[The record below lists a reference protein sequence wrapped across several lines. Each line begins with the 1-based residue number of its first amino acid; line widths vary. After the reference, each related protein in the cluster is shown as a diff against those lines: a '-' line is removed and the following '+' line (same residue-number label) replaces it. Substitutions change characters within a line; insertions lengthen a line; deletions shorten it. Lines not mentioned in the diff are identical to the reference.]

1 MIAYLKGKILE
12 KTESLVVL
20 EVNNVGFEVNI
31 SQSTYLNIINKNE
44 CELFT
49 YMQVRE
55 DGMSLFGFSTKSEK
69 DLFLKLIT
77 VNGVGPKMAIS
88 ILSGASLTDL
98 VTSIIAEDSV
108 MLSRVK
114 GVGKKTAERII
125 LELKEKISTDIMLEE
140 SQNNETISLDTS
152 NNVIND
158 TIMALVTLGLT
169 RTDAM
174 KRIKANFEQNDTVE
188 TLIEKVLKNMS
199 R

>member
-1 MIAYLKGKILE
+1 MIAYLKGNIIE
-12 KTESLVVL
+12 KSENLIVV

-31 SQSTYLNIINKNE
+31 SQSTYLSIINKNE

-55 DGMSLFGFSTKSEK
+55 DGVSLFGFSSKNEK
-69 DLFLKLIT
+69 ELFLKLIT

-114 GVGKKTAERII
+114 VLAKKRRK
-125 LELKEKISTDIMLEE
+125 EL
-140 SQNNETISLDTS
+140 
-152 NNVIND
+152 
-158 TIMALVTLGLT
+158 
-169 RTDAM
+169 
-174 KRIKANFEQNDTVE
+174 F
-188 TLIEKVLKNMS
+188 
-199 R
+199 